1 MQTGQFIPY
10 FQPLVML
17 RTGRLIG
24 FEVLAR
30 WKHPEIGVIPPEKFI
45 PLAEKDGWIG
55 DLTDVVLRQAFAAAS
70 SLPLPI
76 ELSVNVSP
84 LQLRDL
90 GLARQFRRIAEES
103 GFPLERVKV
112 EITESA
118 LAENVALARTIAD
131 ALKQMGCRIVLDDFG
146 TGYSSLA
153 HLQSL
158 PFDELKVDRG
168 FVSSMIDRR
177 ESRKIVAAVVG
188 LGQSLGL
195 TTVAEGVENQEE
207 ADMLLWLGCDQGQGW
222 LYGRPQPAEMLAE
235 MIEARRLL
243 PSSETRWTNVSVGN
257 LEGLPGQ
264 RLAQLQAVYD
274 GAPVGLGFLDRDL
287 KYVNINR
294 RLADMHG
301 VPLEE
306 HVGRKLAEIL
316 PVLYPQIEPYLER
329 ALKGEGVADVEISE
343 PETAAGGARTF
354 LASYRPARDE
364 AGEVVGVSCAVVDF
378 TAHKAV
384 EEKLRKAE
392 QLVEQLEKQIAQ
404 RAREPSFAY

>member
-1 MQTGQFIPY
+1 MLPDPQTIHLALETGQFIPY

-243 PSSETRWTNVSVGN
+243 PSPETRWTNVSVGN

-264 RLAQLQAVYD
+264 R
-274 GAPVGLGFLDRDL
+274 
-287 KYVNINR
+287 
-294 RLADMHG
+294 
-301 VPLEE
+301 
-306 HVGRKLAEIL
+306 
-316 PVLYPQIEPYLER
+316 
-329 ALKGEGVADVEISE
+329 
-343 PETAAGGARTF
+343 
-354 LASYRPARDE
+354 
-364 AGEVVGVSCAVVDF
+364 
-378 TAHKAV
+378 
-384 EEKLRKAE
+384 
-392 QLVEQLEKQIAQ
+392 
-404 RAREPSFAY
+404 